1 MTGQEFLSGFFIEEV
16 HYREKVISS
25 NHYFLWFISV
35 ATTHLRTPDSQP
47 ASDRTFGG
55 VFLHFCSNHFCL
67 LVREESLRHCSS
79 ESFLRMLSP
88 LYGRLVDTLVHPA

>member
-35 ATTHLRTPDSQP
+35 ATTHLRTPDS
-47 ASDRTFGG
+47 
-55 VFLHFCSNHFCL
+55 
-67 LVREESLRHCSS
+67 
-79 ESFLRMLSP
+79 
-88 LYGRLVDTLVHPA
+88 